1 MRWGDQGPLALT
13 AAIALALAVLVAG
26 LIVGMR

>member
-1 MRWGDQGPLALT
+1 MKWGDQGPAHLA
-13 AAIALALAVLVAG
+13 AAIALALAVLGAG